1 METPLETFCRIFS
14 VTPSDNAVP
23 AASTHIYR
31 ISEAVT
37 FCAIISLI
45 LLVNIWLWL
54 SPWLTK
60 TTSTGDDGHAPRQRV
75 GYSGAG
81 TSATALQDEELT
93 LGQKQQPTTGFGH
106 LDNAGTSQDHG
117 ESSRS
122 IDSAE
127 GIPIERT
134 LAEAVVLEGWSGR
147 LCYLDSLRVWLVIVV
162 VGGHAVGTFTVPG
175 MMHYSFSYQQ
185 PPSPLNESVSFAAVV
200 TFSYLLQ
207 LLYFISGFFSPGSL
221 QRRGARRYL
230 QSKLQRLGLPMIFY
244 STVLDPALSWFVQV
258 VMLRGA
264 NLPPEGYQYKLE
276 LGVAWFILWLLIF
289 DVVHIALKDV
299 KAPNVSLPALPWLI
313 GWGFALGALQGLV
326 AWLQGG
332 QLPFDYGFLRLQWA
346 LAPSFAGFFAC
357 GTLAYRNQW
366 LQELH
371 AWTAGQKRTVF
382 IMSFLTIAAIA
393 PLLLFM
399 QELPRAALMMIWG
412 IFSGLLAVLISLS
425 LLLSFKAVLNFSN
438 GFTRVLGDGAY
449 GAYLIHP
456 WVLTPLAWS
465 YGALLVA
472 TGVDLNSVRNNAWVL
487 MGGSAYTIL
496 TAVPATW
503 ALSWSLRRIPG
514 LKQVM

>member
-14 VTPSDNAVP
+14 VTPYENAVP
-23 AASTHIYR
+23 AASTHIYK
-31 ISEAVT
+31 ISEATT
-37 FCAIISLI
+37 FCAII
-45 LLVNIWLWL
+45 LLVLLANIWFWFA
-54 SPWLTK
+54 PWLT
-60 TTSTGDDGHAPRQRV
+60 TSDRHAPRQRV
-75 GYSGAG
+75 GYSG
-81 TSATALQDEELT
+81 TSGTALQDEELT
-93 LGQKQQPTTGFGH
+93 IGEKQPTTGFGQ
-106 LDNAGTSQDHG
+106 LENAGTSQDHG
-117 ESSRS
+117 ESSLS
-122 IDSAE
+122 IDGAE
-127 GIPIERT
+127 GIPVERT
-134 LAEAVVLEGWSGR
+134 LSEAVVLEGWSGR
-147 LCYLDSLRVWLVIVV
+147 LYYLDILRVWLVILV
-162 VGGHAVGTFTVPG
+162 VGGHAIGTFTVPG
-175 MMHYSFSYQQ
+175 MMHYSFSGQK
-185 PPSPLNESVSFAAVV
+185 PPSPLNETVSFAAVV

-221 QRRGARRYL
+221 QRRGARKYL

-244 STVLDPALSWFVQV
+244 STVLDPALSWYVQV
-258 VMLRGA
+258 VLLRGA

-289 DVVHIALKDV
+289 DIVHIALKDV
-299 KAPNVSLPALPWLI
+299 PVPNVRLPTLPWLI
-313 GWGFALGALQGLV
+313 GWGVVLGTLQGSI

-357 GTLAYRNQW
+357 GSFAYRNQW

-371 AWTAGQKRTVF
+371 AWTAVQKRAVF
-382 IMSFLTIAAIA
+382 IMSFLTIAGVA

-399 QELPRAALMMIWG
+399 QELPRAGLMMAWG

-438 GFTRVLGDGAY
+438 DFTRVLGAGAY

-472 TGVDLNSVRNNAWVL
+472 TGVDLNSARNNALVL
-487 MGGSAYTIL
+487 LGGCAYTIL

-503 ALSWSLRRIPG
+503 VLSWSLARLPG
-514 LKQVM
+514 LKQVL